1 MNYYFCTYFDHRY
14 LPRGI
19 ALYHSLKE
27 HCPDFKLWILC
38 LSQECYEILSQI
50 DLDNVYLIRL
60 EEIEE
65 GDDELLR
72 AKENRSLVE
81 YYFTLTPSL
90 PLYILN
96 HFSEVDLITYLDS
109 DLYFFSDPEP
119 IFDEI
124 GTNSI
129 AIIGHRFSPRLRY
142 LEKFGVYN
150 LGWVSFRRDKNGLG
164 CLQWYRERCN
174 EWCYDRVEGDRY
186 ADQKYLDRFGELFDK
201 VYVIQHKGANLAP
214 WNIDNYKVSERDK
227 EIFVDDQRLIFFH
240 FHGLKNLFGPL
251 YDSGLGRYK
260 TTLSQVIRNNVYK
273 PYIRALRKTENC
285 LPKVVIRNSNSIRG
299 HSRFESFQRMFPWLF
314 EVLRRCKRIPKIVY
328 TRTYVIFLLL
338 TRLCLVMQS

>member
-1 MNYYFCTYFDHRY
+1 M
-14 LPRGI
+14 
-19 ALYHSLKE
+19 ALYCSLKK
-27 HCPDFKLWILC
+27 HCPCFKLWILC
-38 LSQECYEILSQI
+38 LSHKCYEILSQI
-50 DLDNVYLIRL
+50 NLDSVYLIRL

-65 GDDELLR
+65 GDNELLR

-96 HFSEVDLITYLDS
+96 HFSEVGLITYLDS
-109 DLYFFSDPEP
+109 DLYFFSDPKP

-129 AIIGHRFSPRLRY
+129 AIIAHRFSPRLRH
-142 LEKFGVYN
+142 LEKVGVYN

-186 ADQKYLDRFGELFDK
+186 ADQKYLDRFEELFDK

-214 WNIDNYKVSERDK
+214 WNIDNYKISERDK
-227 EIFVDDQRLIFFH
+227 QIWVDDQRLIFFH
-240 FHGLKNLFGPL
+240 FHGLKNIFGPL
-251 YDSGLGRYK
+251 YDSGLGGYGAALPR
-260 TTLSQVIRNNVYK
+260 LVRNNVYK
-273 PYIRALRKTENC
+273 PYLRALRKAEIC
-285 LPKVVIRNSNSIRG
+285 LPKVAIKKSNSIRG
-299 HSRFESFQRMFPWLF
+299 RSRFESFQRMFPWLF
-314 EVLRRCKRIPKIVY
+314 EALRRCKRVPKMVY
-328 TRTYVIFLLL
+328 SKTYVISL
-338 TRLCLVMQS
+338 RREA